1 MRDNKAKVKIDV
13 SINDEGTI
21 VLFTPETPAATATEF
36 VERNVSLESWQWL
49 GNGFACEP
57 RLAADI
63 IERMQAEG
71 LVVQ

>member
-13 SINDEGTI
+13 SINYEGTI
-21 VLFTPETPAATATEF
+21 VLFTPETPAATEF
-36 VERNVSLESWQWL
+36 VERNVFLEPWQWL

-63 IERMQAEG
+63 IEGMQAEG